1 MVEFEFLIFD
11 TLLGTK
17 KPQTKQKLNTHS
29 HFCMLK
35 RMRIENQNGLI
46 VIIIRSTS
54 QPHWTIALM
63 LVGDTR
69 ASSLISFVMLHQSVF
84 FSPSVRFIQA
94 YCDLIGYFTIIIP
107 LRNHSKLVG
116 CFCCYYY
123 GLWRTKSAL
132 ATGFAC
138 LRSVFDRLKVKRKQS
153 SKMKM
158 RKNTNVNYIA
168 PFPVRWKTIAV
179 KIFVDIFFVLC
190 VYMIRIYGL
199 IFICD
204 ASERDA
210 TNIKTKLNL
219 MLAQTF
225 DAMKPHKTLFR
236 LSESQCMH
244 WIRLRIRHHSHI
256 LFDHYRSFQPLAYLL
271 FLLSISP
278 SYPLPQ
284 TVFIT
289 LFFRD
294 FRSVYQ
300 TVTK

>member
-54 QPHWTIALM
+54 QSHWTIALM

-190 VYMIRIYGL
+190 VCMWYGSMVWFSYAMHL
-199 IFICD
+199 KEMQQILKRNWIWCSRKHSMLWNHIKRCLGLVR
-204 ASERDA
+204 ASA
-210 TNIKTKLNL
+210 CIG
-219 MLAQTF
+219 
-225 DAMKPHKTLFR
+225 
-236 LSESQCMH
+236 
-244 WIRLRIRHHSHI
+244 
-256 LFDHYRSFQPLAYLL
+256 
-271 FLLSISP
+271 
-278 SYPLPQ
+278 
-284 TVFIT
+284 
-289 LFFRD
+289 
-294 FRSVYQ
+294 
-300 TVTK
+300 